1 MNYREEIEKFVVDGY
16 KNVCT
21 ISYLRECI
29 FNRSKMPLETDG
41 KHSFVLKNRE
51 DNFITT
57 PEKNFK
63 FHKWAGSLKSSQA
76 FAYNIFSGV
85 KDREFEFSMEVFD
98 RPAQIDVKIE
108 DVETQTIELFEVKM
122 FEVINKEKIEFEGKY
137 DDKAKYIYLSEDVVD
152 AFIKFKNE
160 VINHFDGQKIYGGGI
175 KQLCSH
181 LLGILNIMNKPEYEN
196 KKIKLHSL
204 CFDVA
209 FSDKF
214 GQDIDNYRETL
225 TMFKCLVDK
234 FLKEIK
240 VDSRIEYCGFLSAI
254 GYVVCEAKKELLGK
268 ENYEYVMER
277 YLYKKNENPPHFR
290 HTQ

>member
-1 MNYREEIEKFVVDGY
+1 MSYKEEIEKFVIDGY

-21 ISYLRECI
+21 ISYLRERK

-41 KHSFVLKNRE
+41 KHNFVLKNRE

-63 FHKWAGSLKSSQA
+63 YHRWAGSLKSSQA

-98 RPAQIDVKIE
+98 RPAQIDVRIE
-108 DVETQTIELFEVKM
+108 DVVTQTIELFEVKM
-122 FEVINKEKIEFEGKY
+122 FEIMKKEKIEFESKY
-137 DDKAKYIYLSEDVVD
+137 DDKANYKHLSEDIAV

-160 VINHFDGQKIYGGGI
+160 VINHFDGQEIYGGGI

-181 LLGILNIMNKPEYEN
+181 LLGILNIMNESKYKN
-196 KKIKLHSL
+196 KKFKLHSL
-204 CFDVA
+204 CFDIA

-214 GQDIDNYRETL
+214 GRDIDNYQETL
-225 TMFKCLVDK
+225 ITFKRLADK

-240 VDSRIEYCGFLSAI
+240 VDSRVEYCGFLSAI
-254 GYVVCEAKKELLGK
+254 GYVVCEAKEELLGK
-268 ENYEYVMER
+268 ENYGYVMER
-277 YLYKKNENPPHFR
+277 YLYLL
-290 HTQ
+290 